1 MSNQE
6 PVQVA
11 KPLESQVDP
20 EDLIGD
26 TLAGRYDVEERIGK
40 GGMGVVYLASQSAL
54 NRKVVVKVLAKGLS
68 DEKGSGDEEDDG
80 EAIQRFEREA
90 LGLSQLQHPN
100 IVTIFDF
107 GRDKDIAYIVMEYV
121 EGETLSQCM
130 RRTGPMGFDEFAK
143 IATQILDALSEA
155 HARGII
161 HRDIK
166 PSNIMLCERHGNPNF
181 VKVLDFGLAKLVHD
195 AAEVTKKQ
203 NLVGSVAFLAP
214 EQILG
219 LDFDQRVD
227 VYALGVLFYYM
238 LAGQK
243 PFRGEDDIS
252 VLYQHVH
259 KNPTPLHELLP
270 PGHDIPE
277 EVIQLIHSCLDKD
290 PKERPRDAR
299 DLLGRLQT
307 DLSRSAFQV
316 PWGSGEFSAT
326 TLQTPHSG
334 VMTPSAQHLTPHSG
348 VMSMSTDL
356 SGQYSQV
363 SQMSGLYALPQP
375 QPNRTPL
382 YIALALVVVLG
393 AGLVALIVTSNGSN
407 AGGVV
412 PQARLV
418 EILDDV
424 DGLVV
429 EQRWGQAQ
437 TMLDSV
443 QHDLKAHPELIKRAA
458 AMADSIS
465 VGKLMQQAEIAEEKG
480 DISTARARYNDVL
493 SSAPAH
499 EEATARL
506 AALPKEPPAHVG
518 ARSGVVKIDA
528 PIKARVTIDGEF
540 VGYTPLEHDISPG
553 QPHRVEVQADGYV
566 TWSDAVQVA
575 AGDDTVLDA
584 KLQRVAG
591 NKSATKAT
599 KSSKKSKTTPRAKTA
614 ASEPGKKAAVSAAS
628 DVGKAGD
635 DKRKKKDGL
644 IFPVNEAAKK
654 PKKRSNDLLP
664 IGN

>member
-6 PVQVA
+6 PVQIA
-11 KPLESQVDP
+11 EPLESQFDP

-68 DEKGSGDEEDDG
+68 DEDDDG

-107 GRDKDIAYIVMEYV
+107 GRDRDIAYIVMEYV

-130 RRTGPMGFDEFAK
+130 RRTGPMGFEEFAK

-155 HARGII
+155 HSRGII

-252 VLYQHVH
+252 VLYQHIH

-277 EVIQLIHSCLDKD
+277 EAIQLIHLCLDKD
-290 PKERPRDAR
+290 PKERPKDAR
-299 DLLGRLQT
+299 DLLNRLQT
-307 DLSRSAFQV
+307 DMSRSIFQM
-316 PWGSGEFSAT
+316 PWGSGEFSAA

-334 VMTPSAQHLTPHSG
+334 VMTPSAQHMTPHSG
-348 VMSMSTDL
+348 VVSMSPSTDL

-363 SQMSGLYALPQP
+363 SQMSGLYAVQQ

-382 YIALALVVVLG
+382 YIALALVFVLG
-393 AGLVALIVTSNGSN
+393 AGLVAFIVTSNGSN
-407 AGGVV
+407 TDGAV
-412 PQARLV
+412 PQERLV

-424 DGLVV
+424 DGLVA

-443 QHDLKAHPELIKRAA
+443 QRDLKAHPELIKRSA

-465 VGKLMQQAEIAEEKG
+465 VGKLMQQAEIAEEQR
-480 DISTARARYNDVL
+480 DFQTARARYNDVL
-493 SSAPAH
+493 SRAPAH
-499 EEATARL
+499 EEATAKL
-506 AALPKEPPAHVG
+506 AALPKDVSAEAPAE
-518 ARSGVVKIDA
+518 VKLGRVKVDA
-528 PIKARVTIDGEF
+528 PIKARVTIDGSF
-540 VGYTPLEHDISPG
+540 VGYTPLEHDISPD
-553 QPHRVEVQADGYV
+553 QRHEVEVQADGYV
-566 TWSDAVQVA
+566 TWTNSVQVA
-575 AGDDTVLDA
+575 AGGNTVLDA
-584 KLQRVAG
+584 KLQRAVA
-591 NKSATKAT
+591 A
-599 KSSKKSKTTPRAKTA
+599 SSKKTSKPVRKKTKTTPRSTSSSGDAAKQAGAPATKD
-614 ASEPGKKAAVSAAS
+614 SGKAS
-628 DVGKAGD
+628 DDKA
-635 DKRKKKDGL
+635 KKKDGL
-644 IFPVNEAAKK
+644 IFPVDKGAKK